1 MPYPAVFLDRDGT
14 IMEDTGFV
22 RDPASV
28 ALIPGAAGAIA
39 RLAAAGYRV
48 VVVTNQSGIARGLIS
63 MEQYRQ
69 VADRFLE
76 ALREAGAEIAATY
89 LCPHHP
95 SVDGACECRK
105 PALGNYRLA
114 AREHDLDLARSI
126 WVGDRMTDLEP
137 ARAFD
142 ARAIL
147 VLTGRG
153 ARVDDDLDRLGI
165 QVAPSLADAADL
177 ILAGEP

>member
-1 MPYPAVFLDRDGT
+1 MPDPAVFLDRDGT
-14 IMEDTGFV
+14 IIEDTGFV

-28 ALIPGAAGAIA
+28 KLIPGAAQAIA
-39 RLAAAGYRV
+39 RLAAAGYRI

-76 ALREAGAEIAATY
+76 LLDEAGAGVTATY

-95 SVDGACECRK
+95 TVDGACECRK

-114 AREHDLDLARSI
+114 ALEHDLDLTHSV

-137 ARAFD
+137 ARAFL
-142 ARAIL
+142 ARGIL

-153 ARVDDDLDRLGI
+153 ARVDDDLERLRI
-165 QVAPSLADAADL
+165 RVAPSLAEAAEL
-177 ILAGEP
+177 ILADRE

>member
-1 MPYPAVFLDRDGT
+1 MPDPAVFLDRDGT

-28 ALIPGAAGAIA
+28 KLIPGAAQAIA
-39 RLAAAGYRV
+39 RLAAAGYRI

-63 MEQYRQ
+63 IEQYQQ

-76 ALREAGAEIAATY
+76 LLGDAGARVTATY

-114 AREHDLDLARSI
+114 ALEHDLDLTRSV

-137 ARAFD
+137 ARAFE
-142 ARAIL
+142 ARGIL

-153 ARVDDDLDRLGI
+153 ARVDDDLERLGI
-165 QVAPSLADAADL
+165 RVAASLAEAADL
-177 ILAGEP
+177 ILADRE

>member
-14 IMEDTGFV
+14 IIEDTGFV

-28 ALIPGAAGAIA
+28 KLIPGAAAAIA
-39 RLAAAGYRV
+39 KLAAAGYRI

-76 ALREAGAEIAATY
+76 ALGEAGAEIAATY

-95 SVDGACECRK
+95 SVDGVCECRK

-114 AREHDLDLARSI
+114 AREHDLDLGRSI

-142 ARAIL
+142 ARGIL